1 MRRVQK
7 IILLMFVC
15 SIMALSVGCGRHT
28 GITSPDQ
35 TAWLSFVGNT
45 KGTAF
50 VVDGGIPTVL
60 SAHSEN
66 GGKLYQTTPGKH
78 VIEVQRN
85 NRVVVRRT
93 VLIGGQQ
100 TKEIR
105 VP

>member
-1 MRRVQK
+1 MHRLRK
-7 IILLMFVC
+7 IFVLMIVC
-15 SIMALSVGCGRHT
+15 CVMFLSSGCGRQT
-28 GITSPDQ
+28 GIISPDQ

-45 KGTAF
+45 KGAAF
-50 VVDGGIPTVL
+50 VVDDGTPIRL
-60 SAHSEN
+60 STD
-66 GGKLYQTTPGKH
+66 GKLYQATPGKH
-78 VIEVQRN
+78 VIEVLRG

>member
-1 MRRVQK
+1 MLKLHK
-7 IILLMFVC
+7 IILLMVVC
-15 SIMALSVGCGRHT
+15 GIMALSVGCGRQS

-35 TAWLSFVGNT
+35 VAWLSFVGNT
-45 KGTAF
+45 KGAVF
-50 VVDGGIPTVL
+50 VLDGGATTTL
-60 SAHSEN
+60 STSETDD
-66 GGKLYQTTPGKH
+66 KLYQTTPGKH
-78 VIEVQRN
+78 VITVLRN